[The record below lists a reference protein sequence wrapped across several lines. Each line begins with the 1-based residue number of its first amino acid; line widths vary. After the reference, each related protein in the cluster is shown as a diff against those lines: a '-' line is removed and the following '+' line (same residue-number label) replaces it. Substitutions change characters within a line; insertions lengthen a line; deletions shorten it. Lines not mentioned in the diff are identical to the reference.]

1 MNTESQT
8 IRDDMTDTSSNR
20 GTDTGAPT
28 APDAPGLPPLDLVA
42 ARAELDPSR
51 RLLFTPNTGM
61 ESDAAHAVP
70 APGAPT
76 ALAAAAAAGATEG
89 TAPGRARA
97 AHQGTHMDD
106 LVQTILDRLNNHDAR
121 TTERIDALVAAQVA
135 SQSQIERL
143 RRRRRTSQPH
153 DNQEEL
159 QSPRTLVAERIEIR
173 RRGPASIIVGSID
186 EHLPQNLPH
195 GQNMQSAQN
204 LPHGQNMQSA
214 QNLPHGQNMQSAQN
228 LPHGQNMQSAQNLP
242 HGQNMQSAQNLT
254 HSQNMQSAQNL
265 PHGQNMQSAQNLP
278 HGQDMQSAQNLLHG
292 HIMQSAQNLP
302 HGQNMQSAQNLP
314 HGHNMQSAQNVQYGH
329 NLPSA
334 HHLQH
339 GHHLQSGHNLSTWH
353 NLRSGHN
360 LLRNRTLDTGRLLHG
375 RHIDDENRSRERELT
390 RLNALI
396 RDMSSKMHRATTAAP
411 ELEKVLEETQRSP
424 FTERLSAIRVLH
436 INKVKLVP
444 YNGLTD
450 PKIFLKS
457 MCIAINRA
465 HFSVEE
471 NDAGSCLIFMEN
483 LTGDAL
489 NWFSRI
495 KANSIDSYREL
506 TTVFLQHHSV
516 FMIKEVTNA
525 DLWTMYQ
532 KESEPLRTFIER
544 FKKIVSNIAIT
555 DDAEIGA

>member
-8 IRDDMTDTSSNR
+8 LRDDMTDTSSDR
-20 GTDTGAPT
+20 GTDIGAPA
-28 APDAPGLPPLDLVA
+28 APDAPGLPPLNPVA
-42 ARAELDPSR
+42 VRAELDPSR

-76 ALAAAAAAGATEG
+76 TLVVAAAAGAAAAVGATEC
-89 TAPGRARA
+89 TAPGHARA

-106 LVQTILDRLNNHDAR
+106 LVQTILDRLDNQDAR

-159 QSPRTLVAERIEIR
+159 QSPRTPVAGGIEVE

-186 EHLPQNLPH
+186 EHPRQNLPH
-195 GQNMQSAQN
+195 GENMQSAPN
-204 LPHGQNMQSA
+204 LP
-214 QNLPHGQNMQSAQN
+214 
-228 LPHGQNMQSAQNLP
+228 
-242 HGQNMQSAQNLT
+242 
-254 HSQNMQSAQNL
+254 
-265 PHGQNMQSAQNLP
+265 
-278 HGQDMQSAQNLLHG
+278 HG
-292 HIMQSAQNLP
+292 HIMQSAQNMHYGP
-302 HGQNMQSAQNLP
+302 NL
-314 HGHNMQSAQNVQYGH
+314 A
-329 NLPSA
+329 SA
-334 HHLQH
+334 HHSQH
-339 GHHLQSGHNLSTWH
+339 GHHLQSGHHLLTGH
-353 NLRSGHN
+353 NQPSGHN
-360 LLRNRTLDTGRLLHG
+360 LLSNRAADSGRLLPG
-375 RHIDDENRSRERELT
+375 RPFTDDNHSHDQELT

-424 FTERLSAIRVLH
+424 FTARLSAVHVRYV
-436 INKVKLVP
+436 NKVNLVP

-465 HFSVEE
+465 HFTAEE
-471 NDAGSCLIFMEN
+471 SDAGSCQLFVEN

-489 NWFSRI
+489 NWFSRLEV
-495 KANSIDSYREL
+495 NSINSYREL
-506 TTVFLQHHSV
+506 TAVFLQHHSV
-516 FMIKEVTNA
+516 FMIKEATNA
-525 DLWTMYQ
+525 DLWTMSQ

-544 FKKIVSNIAIT
+544 FKKVVSNIAIT
-555 DDAEIGA
+555 DDAAIGALRNALLFGSRFREDLIIARPSTLDDALHRANRYIEIEEEKAAMVDRQPKASNSKGKA